1 MLRFLQDPEKM
12 LRFLQ
17 DPENL
22 LREKNYNK
30 TLKFLKGKKALK
42 IRPLKLFGKKI

>member
-1 MLRFLQDPEKM
+1 VLRFLQDPEKM

-22 LREKNYNK
+22 LREKFFYNK
-30 TLKFLKGKKALK
+30 TLKIFEGKKGLK
-42 IRPLKLFGKKI
+42 NKTLIYLK